1 MYSTHYM
8 DLLMQNSPWNLLLFM
23 ALPVVFAET
32 AAITELWAPH
42 AKSEISKVRLQ
53 ATNRICGILGGIA
66 FLFIDIYLIAT
77 VFIPL
82 ALAHEFRTWIDVVAI
97 TSYLLGG
104 IPMMLLALLNT
115 KVLWRKA
122 TEQKKA
128 KANIVLLAS
137 FLVLSHI
144 AMIFGMV
151 DPGIAGYAPKEAPA
165 HQMGHHMNHQMSP
178 AEHQTTPAATF
189 QMPAGMDHSQHQM
202 QMEHSGH
209 QMNHEMHGGMD
220 HSMHH

>member
-1 MYSTHYM
+1 M

-32 AAITELWAPH
+32 ATITELWAPH

-53 ATNRICGILGGIA
+53 ATNRVCGILGGIV

-82 ALAHEFRTWIDVVAI
+82 AQAHEFRTWIDVVAI
-97 TSYLLGG
+97 ASYLLSG

-165 HQMGHHMNHQMSP
+165 HQMGHQMSP